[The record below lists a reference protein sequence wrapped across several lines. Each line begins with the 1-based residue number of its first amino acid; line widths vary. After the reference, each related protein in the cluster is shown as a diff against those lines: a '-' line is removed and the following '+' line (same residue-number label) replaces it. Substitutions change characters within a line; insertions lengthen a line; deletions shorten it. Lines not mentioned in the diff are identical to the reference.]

1 MDIFY
6 YTVIGVIIVS
16 VLLLFGLEILAKL
29 NDIPND
35 NVNIIIR
42 NAAFSK
48 LYFITFAFGV
58 ISGHLFLGV
67 TFRWFDCDAY
77 NIDMDCA
84 IFDVIVV
91 ALLNVIVLLTGL
103 IFKFKT
109 AHPLFHFALFT
120 FGLFIG
126 HYIWSMNVIN

>member
-1 MDIFY
+1 M
-6 YTVIGVIIVS
+6 GVIVAS

-58 ISGHLFLGV
+58 VSGHLFLGV
-67 TFRWFDCDAY
+67 TFRWIDCRAIKIPI
-77 NIDMDCA
+77 NDCA
-84 IFDVIVV
+84 IFDVIV
-91 ALLNVIVLLTGL
+91 IVLLNLFLLLTGF
-103 IFKFKT
+103 IFKFNT
-109 AHPLFHFALFT
+109 SRPLFHFSLFALGLFT
-120 FGLFIG
+120 G
-126 HYIWSMNVIN
+126 HFIWSMNVFN